1 MVTLEELLNDE
12 TIQDIIKYVKQ
23 YDLDKVVLFG
33 SRAKGIARKFSDY
46 DLLIYGD
53 ELSMLDYY
61 LFLTDEY
68 LSPYSFDVVIDCHYS
83 KELKEEVYNTWVVI
97 YEKVRPKR

>member
-12 TIQDIIKYVKQ
+12 TIQDIIKYAKQ

-68 LSPYSFDVVIDCHYS
+68 LSPYSFDVVIDGHFS
-83 KELKEEVYNTWVVI
+83 KELKEEVDNTGVVI